1 MKNSDFN
8 FRKFLQQKKVIV
20 SFVVFCLGEVF
31 SVAFLNEKNMSKNI
45 LTVLGNEVSLGLIL
59 IIVLLITFLLF
70 LAFTYAGQKAKEAEK
85 QIKLAE
91 QEKQKWN
98 EVRTNFNLASTK
110 DKGEIIFR
118 LAIGLDTYEPV
129 KYKMLEEAATKYNH
143 VLSAIYLGNLYHSG
157 LMKGKRTIIE
167 KNYEKA
173 YELYIKA
180 TDFDTTG
187 IALWRLGWMYELQQ
201 APNAAKSKV
210 ENQITAF
217 DYYKK
222 SSKFHYPKAYNSLG
236 KFQQFGLA
244 NLTEN
249 TVEAH
254 YNYKIA
260 DEGGDIFATLN
271 SAYIHAE
278 KESSYSSAVD
288 CFSRAMAK
296 DSPLAY
302 LKFADFLVKNYNY
315 FKEEYSHWD
324 VLELYCKAIE
334 LTNGDISA
342 KAYFNLGQV
351 LKNNETGFVKYKDK
365 IVKRLS
371 LDLNDNIEKVCTL
384 KACDIL
390 ENLSQQGVRF
400 TDSTQAFY
408 AKIKNYIDN
417 SFVWSE
423 E

>member
-1 MKNSDFN
+1 MRNSGFN
-8 FRKFLQQKKVIV
+8 FKKFLQQKKIIV
-20 SFVVFCLGEVF
+20 SFIVFCLGEVF
-31 SVAFLNEKNMSKNI
+31 SVAILNEKNMSKSI
-45 LTVLGNEVSLGLIL
+45 LTILGNEVNLGFVLIVIFL
-59 IIVLLITFLLF
+59 IAFLLF
-70 LAFTYAGQKAKEAEK
+70 LAFEYANQRVKEAEN
-85 QIKLAE
+85 QIELAE
-91 QEKQKWN
+91 QEKQKW
-98 EVRTNFNLASTK
+98 EETRKNFNLASIE
-110 DKGEIIFR
+110 DKGKILFN

-129 KYKMLEEAATKYNH
+129 KYKMLEEAAIKYNH
-143 VLSAIYLGNLYHSG
+143 PLSAIYLGNLYHSG
-157 LMKGKRTIIE
+157 LIKDKKIIIE

-180 TDFDTTG
+180 VDFDTTG
-187 IALWRLGWMYELQQ
+187 IALWRLGWMYELGQ
-201 APNAAKSKV
+201 APDASKNQV

-217 DYYKK
+217 DYYKI
-222 SSKFHYPKAYNSLG
+222 SSKYHYPKAYNSLG
-236 KFQQFGLA
+236 KFYAMGYAGLIQNSVKA
-244 NLTEN
+244 G
-249 TVEAH
+249 H
-254 YNYKIA
+254 YYEIA
-260 DEGGDIFATLN
+260 DEGGDAFATLN
-271 SAYIHAE
+271 SAYIHSE
-278 KESSYSSAVD
+278 KEDEYPCAVD
-288 CFSRAMAK
+288 CFKRAMAK

-324 VLELYCKAIE
+324 VLEFYCKAIE

-351 LKNNETGFVKYKDK
+351 LKNDELGFSEHKERITKK
-365 IVKRLS
+365 LS
-371 LDLNDNIEKVCTL
+371 LDLDNDIEKVCTI